1 MGIYNPYSLTQAL
14 GTGEIS
20 NYCAA
25 SGATNLLP
33 KFVSNMALRL
43 QQFNHCTIMRQTLGT
58 SDLTSDSAEL
68 FLYQSGYLNI
78 VENDEFGYILGFP
91 NEEVRQALNEVVLPV
106 LTMRT
111 NNDTQSL
118 QGALLR
124 LLCLGL
130 DENVKGLLD
139 WMTVSGTGDSMG

>member
-1 MGIYNPYSLTQAL
+1 
-14 GTGEIS
+14 
-20 NYCAA
+20 
-25 SGATNLLP
+25 
-33 KFVSNMALRL
+33 MALRL